1 MAIFGSVTRKCDA
14 AFDHLWKI
22 LDYYDCH
29 LSVSPK
35 SFHPISTEGS
45 KIILIKSPIIKMVEY
60 LTWGELSRGD
70 IFLGELGC
78 CKTKRT
84 L

>member
-14 AFDHLWKI
+14 AFDNLWKI

-35 SFHPISTEGS
+35 SLVSSSTE
-45 KIILIKSPIIKMVEY
+45 KVILINSPVIKMV
-60 LTWGELSRGD
+60 
-70 IFLGELGC
+70 
-78 CKTKRT
+78 
-84 L
+84 

>member
-35 SFHPISTEGS
+35 SLGSSSTEGS
-45 KIILIKSPIIKMVEY
+45 NVILIKSPIIKMVEY

-70 IFLGELGC
+70 IFLGE
-78 CKTKRT
+78 
-84 L
+84 

>member
-29 LSVSPK
+29 LSVSLK
-35 SFHPISTEGS
+35 SPSSTEGS
-45 KIILIKSPIIKMVEY
+45 KVILIKSPVIKMVQF
-60 LTWGELSRGD
+60 LSLGELSRGD
-70 IFLGELGC
+70 IFLGE
-78 CKTKRT
+78 
-84 L
+84 